1 MIEESKVEIEK
12 INENLNEQVKYVEYI
27 KEIIEDMI

>member
-12 INENLNEQVKYVEYI
+12 INENLNEQVEYVEYI